1 MAAKGPY
8 EIRKNL
14 ELPSGDILYR
24 DPGIF
29 DSTIGLLDFGDTW
42 SGGGKTAGYQ
52 ANDQIKNLCYVD
64 DYASPNMAMLY
75 DGGGIRVDQ
84 HNGSKITLPE
94 SFIVPASCTKQLVRL
109 WVKLPTSD
117 IGDTTV
123 LYNNQL
129 LMIGGAYT
137 SSQALTYI
145 SANNKADGTLNN
157 LALSAFGSTV
167 VDPGSTITNAAKA
180 GNVVQLAWMAT
191 KIDAT
196 YVQIRTFL
204 NGAYVSD
211 LAPVAFGS
219 RPASIPVRQLNNKG
233 ASEKSV
239 RNTTYRVAI
248 DDLTDSDL
256 DPADIVAADYA
267 YNVSRFS

>member
-8 EIRKNL
+8 EIRKNP

-24 DPGIF
+24 EPGIF

-42 SGGGKTAGYQ
+42 AGGGKAAGYQ
-52 ANDQIKNLCYVD
+52 ENDQIKNLCYVD
-64 DYASPNMAMLY
+64 DYAYPNMPMLY

-94 SFIVPASCTKQLVRL
+94 SFIIPASCKKQLVRL
-109 WVKLPTSD
+109 WFKLPTSD

-129 LMIGGAYT
+129 LMIGGSY
-137 SSQALTYI
+137 SLSQALTYI
-145 SANNKADGTLNN
+145 SANNTSAGTLNN
-157 LALSAFGSTV
+157 IQVGAFGV
-167 VDPGSTITNAAKA
+167 GVDPGASINSLVRA
-180 GNVVQLAWMAT
+180 GQVVQLAWLAT
-191 KIDAT
+191 KIDST
-196 YVQIRTFL
+196 YVSFRTYA
-204 NGAYVSD
+204 NGVYVADS
-211 LAPVAFGS
+211 APVAFGT
-219 RPASIPVRQLNNKG
+219 RPASITVCQLNNKS

-248 DDLTDSDL
+248 DDLTNSYL

-267 YNVSRFS
+267 DNASRFS